1 MVFVMAPIAPKL
13 TATAPVLLVKD
24 VVAAAN
30 HYRDAMG
37 FSYEKFW
44 GDPAA
49 FVMLHRDGMTVMLRQ
64 AENPKH
70 VVPHWTVVDKLWN
83 VYFWVSDADALHA
96 EFVARGAKIDYGPC
110 DQPYGCREFGTQ
122 DIDGH
127 DIGFGQAIAP

>member
-1 MVFVMAPIAPKL
+1 MSSPIKPSLKAI
-13 TATAPVLLVKD
+13 APVLLVKD

-30 HYRDAMG
+30 HYQDAMG

-44 GDPAA
+44 GEPAS
-49 FVMLHRDGMTVMLRQ
+49 FVMLHRDGMTLMLRQ

-70 VVPHWTVVDKLWN
+70 VVPNWTMVDKLWD
-83 VYFWVSDADALHA
+83 VYFWVSDAEALHA
-96 EFVARGAKIDYGPC
+96 EFVTRGAKIDYGPC

-127 DIGFGQAIAP
+127 DIGFGQVIVP